1 MKRMGYA
8 PSYGATVDAYGYLE
22 LDVEVLDAEIPA
34 GWHMPGQ
41 RRALSAPFPE
51 REPLAGFDAKQ

>member
-1 MKRMGYA
+1 MKQMGYA
-8 PSYGATVDAYGYLE
+8 PSYGATADAYGYLE

-34 GWHMPGQ
+34 GWHMPSR

-51 REPLAGFDAKQ
+51 QEPLAGFDVKQ